1 MKRYILYLVRR
12 RLGLKRRER
21 FVFANQKAEG
31 IYFFSGVG
39 LIKETIKYNRPH
51 LEKSGVSLNFLLSKE
66 CKIIKL

>member
-1 MKRYILYLVRR
+1 MKRFILYLVRKK
-12 RLGLKRRER
+12 LKLKRRQR

-31 IYFFSGVG
+31 VYFFSGVG